1 MAQHRLDISEL
12 DFENIK
18 GSLKRFLSNQN
29 EFKDYNFEGSS
40 MAILLDLLAYNTHYL
55 AYNANFVANEM
66 FMDTAQLRSSV
77 ASLAKLVGYTPNS
90 ARAPIADLKLVINDG
105 TGATI
110 TIPAGTK
117 FSTQVD
123 GLTYTFVSIA
133 DKTVQPVDGIY
144 TAQSLEVYEGTYVS
158 YNYTFDSSDIDQRFL
173 IPSDRAD
180 STTIKVA
187 VQNSASDTTSST
199 YTKATSIT
207 ELDGTSKVFFLQEAE
222 DGQFEI
228 YFGDGVIGKALDDGN
243 IISISYVVTNKT
255 EANGAQSFNL
265 SGSISGFNDV
275 TITVNSSAQGGGEPE
290 TLQSIK
296 TNASNFYSA
305 QDRAV
310 TTEDYKTKVKQLYAN
325 TQSVSAWGGED
336 AETPFYGRVYISI
349 LPTSGSNLTD
359 STKDRIVKDLKK
371 YSVASVTPVIID
383 PETTDIILT
392 TTVKFDQKATTKVAD
407 TIKSNVITTITN
419 YNANTLQSFDTMFRH
434 SKLTGLIDDTDD
446 SILSNITTVQLRKS
460 FTPTIGSSTKYSIN
474 FANALY
480 NPHSGHN
487 SASGGILESSG
498 FKVDGDTINEMFLD
512 DDGQGNVRRYYV
524 VSGVRTY
531 ANNTQGTINYDT
543 GQITLNSLNIA
554 SISNIRGSASTVIEL
569 TVKPDSNDVVPVRNQ
584 ILEIDLVN
592 STVGG
597 SVDAQATTG
606 KGYTVTSTGTTTTT
620 TVTTPSSTP
629 TSSAY

>member
-1 MAQHRLDISEL
+1 MARAHRLDISEL

-29 EFKDYNFEGSS
+29 EFKDYDFEGSS

-117 FSTQVD
+117 FSSAID

-133 DKTVQPVDGIY
+133 DKTVQPVDGVY
-144 TAQSLEVYEGTYVS
+144 TCQSLEVYEGTYVS

-187 VQNSASDTTSST
+187 VQNSASDTTSNT

-243 IISISYVVTNKT
+243 IITISYVVTNKT
-255 EANGAQSFNL
+255 EANGATTFSL

-275 TITVNSSAQGGGEPE
+275 TLTVNSSAQGGGEPE
-290 TLQSIK
+290 ALQSIK
-296 TNASNFYSA
+296 TNASSFYSA

-383 PETTDIILT
+383 PETTDIVLT
-392 TTVKFDQKATTKVAD
+392 STVKFDEKTTTKVGD

-434 SKLTGLIDDTDD
+434 SKLTGLIDDTDN

-487 SASGGILESSG
+487 TSSGGILSSTG
-498 FKVDGDTINEMFLD
+498 FKIDGNTTDVFFLD
-512 DDGQGNVRRYYV
+512 DDGNGNVRRYKMDG
-524 VSGVRTY
+524 SVRSY
-531 ANNTQGTINYDT
+531 ANSTQGTINYTT
-543 GQITLNSLNIA
+543 GLVEVNSLNVSNIE
-554 SISNIRGSASTVIEL
+554 NIRGAASTVIEV
-569 TVKPDSNDVVPVRNQ
+569 TVKPNSNDIVPIRNQ
-584 ILEIDLVN
+584 VLDIDIAN
-592 STVGG
+592 SSVTVEADTLVGG
-597 SVDAQATTG
+597 SANAG
-606 KGYTVTSTGTTTTT
+606 IGYTT
-620 TVTTPSSTP
+620 
-629 TSSAY
+629 TSSY

>member
-1 MAQHRLDISEL
+1 MARAHRLDISEL

-29 EFKDYNFEGSS
+29 EFKDYDFEGSS

-117 FSTQVD
+117 FSTAVD

-133 DKTVQPVDGIY
+133 DKTVQPVDSIY
-144 TAQSLEVYEGTYVS
+144 TAQSLEIYEGTYVS
-158 YNYTFDSSDIDQRFL
+158 YNYTFDSGDIDQRFL

-187 VQNSASDTTSST
+187 VQNSASDTTSNT

-228 YFGDGVIGKALDDGN
+228 YFGDGVIGKSLDDGN
-243 IISISYVVTNKT
+243 IVNVSYVVTNKT

-383 PETTDIILT
+383 PETTDIVLT
-392 TTVKFDQKATTKVAD
+392 TTVKFDEKATPKVAD

-419 YNANTLQSFDTMFRH
+419 YNANTLQAFDTMFRH
-434 SKLTGLIDDTDD
+434 SKLTGLIDDTDT
-446 SILSNITTVQLRKS
+446 SVLSNITTVQLRKS

-487 SASGGILESSG
+487 TSSGGILSSSG
-498 FKVDGDTINEMFLD
+498 FKVHGDTTNVWFLD
-512 DDGQGNVRRYYV
+512 DDGTGNVRRYRMDG
-524 VSGVRTY
+524 SVRSY
-531 ANNTQGTINYDT
+531 ANSTQGTINYSS
-543 GQITLNSLNIA
+543 GLVEVNSLNVSNIE
-554 SISNIRGSASTVIEL
+554 NIRGAASTVIEV
-569 TVKPDSNDVVPVRNQ
+569 TVKPNSNDIVPIRNQ
-584 ILEIDLVN
+584 VLDIDIAN
-592 STVGG
+592 SSVTVEADTLVGG
-597 SVDAQATTG
+597 SANAG
-606 KGYTVTSTGTTTTT
+606 IGYTT
-620 TVTTPSSTP
+620 
-629 TSSAY
+629 TSSY

>member
-1 MAQHRLDISEL
+1 MARAHRLDISEL

-29 EFKDYNFEGSS
+29 EFKDYDFEGSS

-158 YNYTFDSSDIDQRFL
+158 YNYTYDSSDIDQRFL

-187 VQNSASDTTSST
+187 VQNSASDTTSNT
-199 YTKATSIT
+199 YTRATSIT

-255 EANGAQSFNL
+255 EANGATSFSL

-275 TITVNSSAQGGGEPE
+275 TLTVNSSAQGGGEPE

-383 PETTDIILT
+383 PETTDVILT
-392 TTVKFDQKATTKVAD
+392 TTVKFDEKATTKVAD

-434 SKLTGLIDDTDD
+434 SKLTGLIDDTDN

-487 SASGGILESSG
+487 TSSGGILSSTG
-498 FKVDGDTINEMFLD
+498 FKIDGNTTDVFFLD
-512 DDGQGNVRRYYV
+512 DDGDGNVRRYKMDG
-524 VSGVRTY
+524 SVRSY
-531 ANNTQGTINYDT
+531 ANSTQGTINYST
-543 GQITLNSLNIA
+543 GLVEVNSLNVSNIE
-554 SISNIRGSASTVIEL
+554 NIRGAASTVIEV
-569 TVKPDSNDVVPVRNQ
+569 TVKPNSNDIVPIRNQ
-584 ILEIDLVN
+584 VLDIDIAN
-592 STVGG
+592 SSVTVEADTLVGG
-597 SVDAQATTG
+597 SANAG
-606 KGYTVTSTGTTTTT
+606 IGYTT
-620 TVTTPSSTP
+620 
-629 TSSAY
+629 TSSY

>member
-1 MAQHRLDISEL
+1 MARAHRLDISEL

-29 EFKDYNFEGSS
+29 EFKDYDFEGSS

-117 FSTQVD
+117 FGTTVD

-133 DKTVQPVDGIY
+133 DKTIQPVDGVY
-144 TAQSLEVYEGTYVS
+144 TCQSLNVYEGTYVS
-158 YNYTFDSSDIDQRFL
+158 YNYTYDSSDIDQRFL

-187 VQNSASDTTSST
+187 VQNSASDTTSNT

-207 ELDGTSKVFFLQEAE
+207 ELDSTSKVFFLQEAE
-222 DGQFEI
+222 DGQYEI
-228 YFGDGVIGKALDDGN
+228 YFGDGVIGKALEDGN

-275 TITVNSSAQGGGEPE
+275 TLTVNSSAQGGNEPE
-290 TLQSIK
+290 ALQSIK
-296 TNASNFYSA
+296 QNASSFYSA

-383 PETTDIILT
+383 PETTDIVLT
-392 TTVKFDQKATTKVAD
+392 TTVKFDEKTTTKVAD

-487 SASGGILESSG
+487 TSSGGILSSTG
-498 FKVDGDTINEMFLD
+498 FKIDGNTTDVFFLD
-512 DDGQGNVRRYYV
+512 DDGNGNVRRYKMDG
-524 VSGVRTY
+524 SVRSY
-531 ANNTQGTINYDT
+531 ANSTQGTINYST
-543 GQITLNSLNIA
+543 GLVEVNSLNVSNIE
-554 SISNIRGSASTVIEL
+554 NIRGAASTVIEV
-569 TVKPDSNDVVPVRNQ
+569 TVKPNSNDIVPIRNQ
-584 ILEIDLVN
+584 VLEIDVAN
-592 STVGG
+592 SSVTVEADTLVGG
-597 SVDAQATTG
+597 SANAG
-606 KGYTVTSTGTTTTT
+606 IGYTT
-620 TVTTPSSTP
+620 
-629 TSSAY
+629 TSSY